1 MSFDPW
7 SDKKLPDL
15 VATGRGGGFED
26 NFYCPLPDSDQ
37 YLALLERKLA
47 KLGKSKSSEN
57 RQLLESLE
65 ERKTDTVVRLL
76 TESDQSLPEYFSDED
91 IPTKWLR
98 SYLNPEQ
105 PLTVGELLSLV
116 KEDYLAKS
124 SEDTE
129 SKEVEND

>member
-1 MSFDPW
+1 MFVLLLWLYNILDP
-7 SDKKLPDL
+7 
-15 VATGRGGGFED
+15 ED
-26 NFYCPLPDSDQ
+26 HVS
-37 YLALLERKLA
+37 ERKLA
-47 KLGKSKSSEN
+47 KLGQSKSSEN

-129 SKEVEND
+129 VKGNFKISFLI